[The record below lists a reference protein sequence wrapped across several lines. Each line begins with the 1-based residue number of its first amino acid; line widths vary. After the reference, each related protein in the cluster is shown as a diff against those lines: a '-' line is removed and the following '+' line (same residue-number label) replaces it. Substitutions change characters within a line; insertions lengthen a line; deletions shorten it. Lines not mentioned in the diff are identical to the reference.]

1 MRTLGR
7 IIVKNLKLLVRSR
20 SSALIIILAPLLIIL
35 LLGIAFDN
43 ANMFGLTVG
52 VYSESFGTNGEEL
65 LKRMSERDLRVI
77 RYETEESCIEDIKNG
92 VLNTCIVFPP
102 NLSFESNVQQQITF
116 HVDYSKINLVWMI
129 MDTLNVQFG
138 TSAKEISKDLVG
150 VLVNKIQ
157 GSQQKL
163 EEQHGAIK
171 QLKINTED
179 TKTRIEGISGEIT
192 NLNFAV
198 DNNTLATAT
207 LDKELASIEQN
218 LSNLIDQVRSQISSA
233 KDATNESKVITKLE
247 TASEKLDGLEEV
259 VEGATPPSIIK
270 FKEAFTEL
278 KSSIESVKATLNQGN
293 VIRESAAPKLSNAQL
308 QLDQSVANIKA
319 IEGAFDTI
327 ISEVN
332 SIKVT
337 DPNAIAQPII
347 TEIKPV
353 TAKSTYLNYLFPSL
367 IMLVV
372 MFIAMLLSTTLVM
385 MEKHSPAYFR
395 NFIAPT
401 RNITFVLGTYLTNM
415 LLVTLQVAIILGI
428 AGYFFSAQVLS
439 SNLPLIAGILLLAA
453 TFFTLWGMAVG
464 HFFTSEETATLA
476 TVSSGSIFLFI
487 SSVIIPIESMP
498 ALVRQVASFNPFVIC
513 ERLLRQ
519 ALLLQPRIEVM
530 QNDLITMGIY
540 SVVLFLGILV
550 TQNIMNRH
558 YFQRLMYHHHK
569 KKRTGPAQREQ
580 PKVEPKAKASV
591 KSVPITT
598 MPSTG
603 ASEKKS
609 LGWGFS
615 MKRK

>member
-35 LLGIAFDN
+35 LLGVAFDN

-52 VYSESFGTNGEEL
+52 VYSESYGANGEEL

-138 TSAKEISKDLVG
+138 TSSKEISKDLVG
-150 VLVNKIQ
+150 VLVSKVQ

-270 FKEAFTEL
+270 FKEAFTGL

-569 KKRTGPAQREQ
+569 KKRTGVLKPEQ